1 MDSLRGKAA
10 IVGVGET
17 EKGSLPYLNSA
28 QLYVRAAKAA
38 FDDAG
43 IGKKDVDGLITCN
56 SMVEPVP
63 MFHAEMIAEHLAISP
78 SYLLTGAVGGATPP
92 ALLHHAAAAVALGV
106 CKTVML
112 IVADNLLSGI
122 ASHWGSSH
130 RGYEIEQ
137 FEHPYGPTTP
147 GLYAL
152 FARAHMDAYGTTS
165 EQFAAVAVACRK
177 HASLNPTAQRRDPIT
192 IRDVLNSRMIAEP
205 LHLLDCA
212 QVSDGGAAVII
223 TSAERARDFKQ
234 KPVYLLGAGE
244 GYWHYHLSHS
254 PSLTSTA
261 ATDSGARAFAMAGL
275 KPKDVDVAELYD
287 AFTPMVIIQLEDLG
301 FCGRGEGGPFVQG
314 GRIEVGGELPVCTHG
329 GLLSHC
335 HPGFPGS
342 TFNIVEAVRQ
352 LRDECGAR
360 QVRNAEIA
368 LVQGQGGPSSSHCT
382 LILGKER

>member
-1 MDSLRGKAA
+1 
-10 IVGVGET
+10 
-17 EKGSLPYLNSA
+17 
-28 QLYVRAAKAA
+28 
-38 FDDAG
+38 
-43 IGKKDVDGLITCN
+43 
-56 SMVEPVP
+56 
-63 MFHAEMIAEHLAISP
+63 MFHAEMIAEHLGISP

-137 FEHPYGPTTP
+137 FEHPYGPIMP
-147 GLYAL
+147 RYIRSS
-152 FARAHMDAYGTTS
+152 RAPICMRMERLVS
-165 EQFAAVAVACRK
+165 SWRQLPVACRK

-192 IRDVLNSRMIAEP
+192 IQDVVNSRMIAEP

-244 GYWHYHLSHS
+244 AYWHYHLSHA

-275 KPKDVDVAELYD
+275 KPKDMDVAELYD
-287 AFTPMVIIQLEDLG
+287 AFTPIVIIQLEDLG
-301 FCGRGEGGPFVQG
+301 FCGGRGGPFVQH
-314 GRIEVGGELPVCTHG
+314 GRIEIGGELPVCTHG

-368 LVQGQGGPSSSHCT
+368 LVQGQGGASSSHCT